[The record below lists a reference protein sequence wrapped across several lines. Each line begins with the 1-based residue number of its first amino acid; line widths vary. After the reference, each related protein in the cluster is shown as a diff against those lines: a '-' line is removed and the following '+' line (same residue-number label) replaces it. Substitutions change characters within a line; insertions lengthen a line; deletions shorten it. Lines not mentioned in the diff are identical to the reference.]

1 MNTSFVTVLAVCV
14 VAIMALAGCKWPCG
28 CSCNDSCCS
37 KKSTTATHKH
47 ADHVTAIES
56 QEAFDK
62 QVMQSTKPVVVK
74 FGATWCGACQ
84 ELKPVFAH
92 VAEGYD
98 DKFLF
103 VEVNIN
109 KAEKAGKDFGIQGV
123 PTILFIKD
131 GKEVSPEKRIVGTT
145 DEGTIKATIEQVL
158 GK

>member
-1 MNTSFVTVLAVCV
+1 MNTSFVTVLAVCIV
-14 VAIMALAGCKWPCG
+14 GIMALAGCKWPCC

-37 KKSTTATHKH
+37 KKSAVATHEH

-62 QVMQSTKPVVVK
+62 QVMQSTKPVIVK

-92 VAEGYD
+92 VAESFG
-98 DKFLF
+98 DKYLF
-103 VEVNIN
+103 VDVNIN

-123 PTILFIKD
+123 PTVLFIKD

-145 DEGTIKATIEQVL
+145 DEGTLKTTIEQVF